1 MKFTFHVS
9 PNIKDRFSTQRIMWE
24 LTGGLMVIFVISCIY
39 YGTSYGMNYAMQAII
54 LLASS
59 LITTLVCEAI
69 LRYVQ
74 RKTIG
79 LYQDIFWLG
88 NIYYLDDDGSNFNDT
103 ICIDHRNSL
112 LYRTW

>member
-59 LITTLVCEAI
+59 LITVMYKE
-69 LRYVQ
+69 
-74 RKTIG
+74 KTIG
-79 LYQDIFWLG
+79 LHQDIFWLG